1 MLTPRLPIS
10 VGNCAIQPCIA
21 PLSSAAATG
30 GFRLKPKPT
39 NLMEPARFV
48 SCNTFSI
55 AMEPGVLE
63 ARIAV
68 VPGCKVSNC
77 RAFSSS

>member
-1 MLTPRLPIS
+1 
-10 VGNCAIQPCIA
+10 
-21 PLSSAAATG
+21 
-30 GFRLKPKPT
+30 
-39 NLMEPARFV
+39 MEPARFV